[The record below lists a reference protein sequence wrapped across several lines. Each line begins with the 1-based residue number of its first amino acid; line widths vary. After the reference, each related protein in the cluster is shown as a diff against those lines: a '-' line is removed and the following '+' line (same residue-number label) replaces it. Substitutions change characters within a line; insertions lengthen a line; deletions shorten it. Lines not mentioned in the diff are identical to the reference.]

1 VRVTDFSVRPL
12 NAGTATTLELAG
24 ALDLASAPSMYTAG
38 LAALSNPNC
47 STLTLNV
54 ERITFI
60 DSTGIGSWIEL
71 RNHALERGQR
81 VRLQSVPPSIFR
93 ILDIG
98 GLAGLFGLD
107 EAPDP
112 PEHS

>member
-1 VRVTDFSVRPL
+1 M
-12 NAGTATTLELAG
+12 AGD
-24 ALDLASAPSMYTAG
+24 LDLASAPSMYTAG
-38 LAALSNPNC
+38 LAALSDPSC
-47 STLTLNV
+47 TTLTLNV
-54 ERITFI
+54 EGVTFI

-81 VRLQSVPPSIFR
+81 VRLQAVPPAIFR

-98 GLAGLFGLD
+98 GLAELFGLD

-112 PEHS
+112 PARS

>member
-1 VRVTDFSVRPL
+1 
-12 NAGTATTLELAG
+12 
-24 ALDLASAPSMYTAG
+24 MYTAG
-38 LAALSNPNC
+38 LAALSDPSC
-47 STLTLNV
+47 TTLTLNV
-54 ERITFI
+54 EGVTFI

-81 VRLQSVPPSIFR
+81 VRLQAVPPAIFR

-98 GLAGLFGLD
+98 GLAELFGLD

-112 PEHS
+112 PARS